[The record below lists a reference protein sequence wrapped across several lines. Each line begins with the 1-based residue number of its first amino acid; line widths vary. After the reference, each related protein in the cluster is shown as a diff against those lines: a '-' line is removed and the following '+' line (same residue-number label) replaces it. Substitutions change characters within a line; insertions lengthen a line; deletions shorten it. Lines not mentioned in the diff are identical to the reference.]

1 MKNIKHYIYIF
12 GLIAFKKMSVHKSK
26 EKKRKSQFFYWNIFF
41 EDGHKS

>member
-12 GLIAFKKMSVHKSK
+12 RLIALIYN
-26 EKKRKSQFFYWNIFF
+26 FYFF